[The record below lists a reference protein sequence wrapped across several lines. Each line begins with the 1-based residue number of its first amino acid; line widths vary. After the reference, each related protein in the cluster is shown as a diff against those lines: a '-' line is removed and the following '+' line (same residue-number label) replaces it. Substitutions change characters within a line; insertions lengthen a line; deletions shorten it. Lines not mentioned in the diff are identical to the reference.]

1 MEMLFFTV
9 FTKYTI
15 SKEKEVAIMATKAL
29 NFEMEESE
37 ILDMKE
43 VAGVFN
49 MSVTDL
55 VKNAVKI
62 YITELKRDPFYRL
75 TANVQEASKEESDE
89 ILKAIDEMSDEDLV
103 IASTKH
109 FSV

>member
-1 MEMLFFTV
+1 
-9 FTKYTI
+9 
-15 SKEKEVAIMATKAL
+15 MATKAL
-29 NFEMEESE
+29 NFKMDETE

-43 VAGVFN
+43 VADVFN

-55 VKNAVKI
+55 VKNAVRE
-62 YITELKRDPFYRL
+62 YIIELKNDPFYRL
-75 TANVQEASKEESDE
+75 TANVPEASEEESEE
-89 ILKAIDEMSDEDLV
+89 IMAAIEEMSDDDLA